1 MENLKENSLP
11 KEIMD
16 LVSGGSQ
23 AEIDELYNFYKAHG
37 AKMGKDTSPVGRL
50 SAVHNCLSNDFELFG
65 HGYASGFQL
74 NQGGNKNC
82 NYYSISHTD
91 KNETTTA
98 VHMNHKAFMAY
109 LAGCYASGRGH
120 YNK

>member
-1 MENLKENSLP
+1 MENLKENELP

-16 LVSGGSQ
+16 FVSGGTT
-23 AEIDELYNFYKAHG
+23 AEINELYDFYKAHG

-50 SAVHNCLSNDFELFG
+50 SAVHKCLSNDFELFG
-65 HGYASGFQL
+65 PGYVSGFQL
-74 NQGGNKNC
+74 NQGGNQ

-109 LAGCYASGRGH
+109 LAGCYASRRGH